1 MHDTAEPVYLVVDGH
16 PTHRSNLV
24 KEFVASTGGR
34 CARSYYPLTPPT
46 LGPHPPAVSERSGR
60 STPVLAVPTPG
71 PRRRHS
77 PDRGQ
82 IATPTIRGSALSQ
95 PGRRPSP
102 PPPHRRRGRGP
113 ARSAPDKRGRFDP
126 PKPAPTYLPP

>member
-1 MHDTAEPVYLVVDGH
+1 MHDTAEAVYLVVDGH
-16 PTHRSNLV
+16 RAHRSKLV
-24 KEFVASTGGR
+24 KEFVASTDGR

-46 LGPHPPAVSERSGR
+46 LRPHPPAVSERSGR

-77 PDRGQ
+77 PDRVQ

-102 PPPHRRRGRGP
+102 PPPHRRRRRGT
-113 ARSAPDKRGRFDP
+113 ARPAPDKHGRCDP
-126 PKPAPTYLPP
+126 PKPAPTYPPP